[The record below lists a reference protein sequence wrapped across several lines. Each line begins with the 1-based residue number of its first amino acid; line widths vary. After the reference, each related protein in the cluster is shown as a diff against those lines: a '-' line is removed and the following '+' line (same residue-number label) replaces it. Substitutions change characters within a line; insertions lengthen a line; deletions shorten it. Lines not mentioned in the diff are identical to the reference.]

1 MTKRQGRA
9 STDDQKQYFELKTVL
24 TEKLTGLGF
33 TVKSESTKGLGGSID
48 FEKDG
53 FLVELVFDL
62 RDRMLFLDT
71 SKDSQPTGKA
81 SFSTGKGLETT
92 FFTKLNEILATQGLE
107 VEVPTKSGGFL
118 SKLFGKK

>member
-1 MTKRQGRA
+1 MTKRQGRT

-24 TEKLTGLGF
+24 TEKLTNLGF
-33 TVKSESTKGLGGSID
+33 TVKSERTKGLGGSID
-48 FEKDG
+48 FEKDD

-71 SKDSQPTGKA
+71 SKDGEPTGKA
-81 SFSTGKGLETT
+81 SFSTGKGLEAT
-92 FFTKLNEILATQGLE
+92 FFTKLNEILAPQGFK
-107 VEVPTKSGGFL
+107 VEIPAKSGSFL